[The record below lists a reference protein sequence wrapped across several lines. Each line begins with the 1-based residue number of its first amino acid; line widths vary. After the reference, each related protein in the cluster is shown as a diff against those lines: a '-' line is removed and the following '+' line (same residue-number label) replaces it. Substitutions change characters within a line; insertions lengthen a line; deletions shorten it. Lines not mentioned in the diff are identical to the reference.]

1 MVKNASEQLSQS
13 VVGLVS
19 CPLQKGVAAALVQF
33 VYHRGET
40 IIDYDQYVDV
50 QRSRFFAR
58 LEWSP
63 ISDDEDALRS
73 DFTQSV
79 AIPFDLQWQL
89 YFSSRPVRIGVFVTR
104 ETAHLYNLV
113 VPVVSGKWNASIPLI
128 ICNHPDL
135 ETEAQR
141 FGIDYHCVPITKD
154 NKAEQ
159 ELRQLQ
165 LLQNYRIDLV
175 VLARYMQI
183 VTKTIIEPFRN
194 RIINIHHS
202 LLPAFVGANPYQQ
215 AYDRGVKLIG
225 ATSHYVTEE
234 LDAGPIIAQETT
246 PVDHTKTAAELTD
259 LGRELETTVLRRAVD
274 LHVKRRIMV
283 DRNRTIV
290 FT

>member
-1 MVKNASEQLSQS
+1 MKNPSDRSSQS
-13 VVGLVS
+13 VVALVS
-19 CPLQKGVAAALVQF
+19 CSLQKGIAAGLVQF
-33 VYHRGET
+33 AYNRGET
-40 IIDYDQYVDV
+40 ILDYDQYVDT
-50 QRSRFFAR
+50 QRGRFFAR

-73 DFTQSV
+73 DFTQTV
-79 AIPFDLQWQL
+79 VTPFDLEWQL
-89 YFSSRPVRIGVFVTR
+89 HFSGRPVRIGVLVTR
-104 ETAHLYNLV
+104 EMAHLYNLL
-113 VPVVSGKWNASIPLI
+113 VPVISGRWNASIPLI

-135 ETEAQR
+135 ETEARR
-141 FGIDYHCVPITKD
+141 FGIDYHYIPINKED
-154 NKAEQ
+154 KAEQ
-159 ELRQLQ
+159 ERCQLQ
-165 LLQNYRIDLV
+165 LLQDYRIDLV

-183 VTKTIIEPFRN
+183 VTKTLIDPFRN

-215 AYDRGVKLIG
+215 SHDRGVKLIG

-246 PVDHTKTAAELTD
+246 PVDHTKTVTELID

-274 LHVKRRIMV
+274 LHVKKRIIV